1 MSRLFSEQSSVITS
15 LTEAAKFIA
24 EENMSLILDQLLHG
38 YDRRLRPGCGGPP
51 LVVKTDIL
59 VRSMGPVSE
68 RDMVYSMDC
77 YFRQMWLDDRL
88 AFNASMQYVSLNI
101 KMLDRVWYPD
111 TMFLN
116 GGKSYLH
123 MVPVPNKFLR
133 IYRNGTVLLSQRL
146 TISAHCRMHL
156 EKYPLDTQKCPL
168 YLGSFAYAIEDVVYE
183 WRFGSMNSVEISSDM
198 RLSQFDLMSYP
209 SYNGTDMFKGGLHSI
224 LVIHFYLRRHI
235 GHFLINV
242 YVPCCLLVVL
252 SWVSFW
258 INREATADR
267 IELGTTT
274 LLTMTFMG
282 LDNRDDLPKV
292 SYSTALDV
300 YVAMCFVFVVAT
312 IIQFASVHYFTKYG
326 YGEMQYILPVYPQ
339 NAILGSTD
347 ECTEVDVTQKEKDH
361 VGQSEH
367 ETESRNGIVSNRHF
381 RRAVQS
387 NSALFRCWSCFFG
400 TRNVNSY
407 TMNDP
412 LPFGMNSVSR
422 IDKLSRALF
431 PAVFLTLNVIY
442 WSIYL
447 TESVEML

>member
-1 MSRLFSEQSSVITS
+1 AILARI
-15 LTEAAKFIA
+15 TEAAKVIA
-24 EENMSLILDQLLHG
+24 EDNMSMILDQLLQG
-38 YDRRLRPGCGGPP
+38 YDRRLRPGCGGQLFQSSLLLKRP
-51 LVVKTDIL
+51 D
-59 VRSMGPVSE
+59 
-68 RDMVYSMDC
+68 VYSMDC
-77 YFRQMWLDDRL
+77 YFRQMWLDERL

-101 KMLDRVWYPD
+101 KVLDRVWYPD

-133 IYRNGTVLLSQRL
+133 IYKNGTVLLSQRL

-168 YLGSFAYAIEDVVYE
+168 YLGSFAYAIDEVVYE
-183 WRFGSMNSVEISSDM
+183 WRFGSMNSVDISSDM
-198 RLSQFDLMSYP
+198 RLSQFDLMRYP
-209 SYNGTDMFKGGLHSI
+209 SYNGTEMFKGGLHSI

-326 YGEMQYILPVYPQ
+326 YGEMQYILPMYPQ
-339 NAILGSTD
+339 NAILGSKD
-347 ECTEVDVTQKEKDH
+347 ECAEVDVTQKEKQEH
-361 VGQSEH
+361 GGSSEI
-367 ETESRNGIVSNRHF
+367 ESRNGIVSNRQF
-381 RRAVQS
+381 RHAVQS

-422 IDKLSRALF
+422 IDKISRALF

-447 TESVEML
+447 TESLEML